1 MDMKANSTMLAVM
14 HKSFFIAVAT
24 ALLVTTAQA
33 QERQWSLDATDRQA
47 FLLFGVP
54 DTDDV
59 GLSFWCEIGS
69 KRMAAYMPES
79 FSPLKIGEK
88 TTMTLTIDGAVFN
101 LAATAARDQA
111 SNRMTV
117 EAPFKRDN
125 KLISKLK
132 DAQTVAV
139 SVKGH
144 HATYPL
150 ADADVQGLLDT
161 CSGIDQGN

>member
-1 MDMKANSTMLAVM
+1 MLSTMRKTFLLIGLSAVVC
-14 HKSFFIAVAT
+14 SP
-24 ALLVTTAQA
+24 TAQA
-33 QERQWSLDATDRQA
+33 QERQWTLDTTDRQA

-59 GLSFWCEIGS
+59 GLSFWCDIGS

-88 TTMTLTIDGAVFN
+88 TTMTLTIDGSIFT
-101 LAATAARDQA
+101 LSATAARDQA

-117 EAPFKRDN
+117 EAPFKRGD
-125 KLISKLK
+125 KLLTKLK
-132 DAQTVAV
+132 DAQTVEVA
-139 SVKGH
+139 VKGH

-150 ADADVQGLLDT
+150 ADADVQGLLDA
-161 CSGIDQGN
+161 CSGVDQGQ